1 MNRQAYRG
9 EEAGTN
15 EEVST
20 LLVFFQ
26 WVQSGIYS
34 AGLFWAKDIKIL
46 WVWYKP
52 SLPFTNDVTL

>member
-20 LLVFFQ
+20 LLVLFQ
-26 WVQSGIYS
+26 GMQSVIDS
-34 AGLFWAKDIKIL
+34 ARLF
-46 WVWYKP
+46 
-52 SLPFTNDVTL
+52 